1 LEAREATRKGN
12 FKAADIEYHAARRLA
27 EDMRDNY
34 RKKGDDGKVKRYDGF
49 LDRLGEE
56 IKKNTKKL
64 EEKEGTAKTGRYVT
78 VG

>member
-1 LEAREATRKGN
+1 
-12 FKAADIEYHAARRLA
+12 
-27 EDMRDNY
+27 MRDNY